1 MLVTSNAMNDIV
13 LLMTGVLI
21 TKQPSPSNLLKQP
34 VIQLDNG
41 VQKSTR
47 NHLYKLV
54 STSKIAPP
62 EFIQLA
68 EISPVTRLAPK
79 PEHQKTLMS
88 KTDKN
93 LVKDLYSLA
102 EFQHFQAV
110 RVKFPGEQ
118 PLIAKQS
125 RDKIVVTKSQGVRF
139 SHKQRLIAQQI
150 DDDIVV
156 AKYPRFSNPTVP
168 TLRFNSSGLAVRILQ
183 RLLIANGYAIRVD
196 GVFGALTESAVK
208 AFQNQQNLAVD
219 GIVGP
224 RTWHSLT
231 R

>member
-1 MLVTSNAMNDIV
+1 MNDIV

-21 TKQPSPSNLLKQP
+21 AKQPSPSNLLNQP
-34 VIQLDNG
+34 VIQLDDG
-41 VQKSTR
+41 LQKPPKS
-47 NHLYKLV
+47 HLYQV
-54 STSKIAPP
+54 YQVPTSKIAPP
-62 EFIQLA
+62 EFIQSA
-68 EISPVTRLAPK
+68 ENFPANRLAIK
-79 PEHQKTLMS
+79 PEYSKTLMS

-93 LVKDLYSLA
+93 LVKDLYSLT
-102 EFQHFQAV
+102 EFQHFQPV
-110 RVKFPGEQ
+110 KVKFPSEQ
-118 PLIAKQS
+118 RLIAQQS
-125 RDKIVVTKSQGVRF
+125 RDKIVVTKFQGIRF
-139 SHKQRLIAQQI
+139 SNKQRLIAQQI

-156 AKYPRFSNPTVP
+156 AKNPRFSNPTVP

-183 RLLIANGYAIRVD
+183 RLLVANGYAIRVD
-196 GVFGALTESAVK
+196 GVFGALTETAVK